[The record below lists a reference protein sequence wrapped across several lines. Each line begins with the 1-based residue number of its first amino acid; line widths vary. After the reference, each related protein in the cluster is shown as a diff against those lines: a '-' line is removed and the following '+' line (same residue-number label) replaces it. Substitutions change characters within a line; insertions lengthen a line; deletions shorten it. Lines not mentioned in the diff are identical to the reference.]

1 MRRIAP
7 LAAALVLAACQ
18 NGTPANAAPTATPA
32 AESVR
37 PSSAEPFQ
45 REEFARFDE
54 PWAMSFLPNG
64 RLLVSEKAGKLFLFD
79 PASKSKGEISGV
91 PKVAYGGQGGFGD
104 VVPHPK
110 FGENGWVYFSYAE
123 AGEGK
128 TRGAVVAR
136 AQLTLHQAGGGAL
149 SAPEIIWRQTPKVEG
164 GGHYAHR
171 IAFAPD
177 GHLFISSGDRQ
188 KFDPAQDMQSNMGK
202 IVRLNDDGSLPT
214 DNPFA
219 AQGGVAAQVWTLG
232 HRNPLGIAFDGS
244 GQLWNNEMG
253 PKGGDELNRVV
264 RGDNYG
270 YPIVS
275 DGDHYN
281 GRPIPDHSTAPQYHA
296 PAISWTPVISPSSL
310 IFYSGTMFP
319 DWQGRA
325 LIGGLSSQSLVVVKF
340 DGDTASE
347 QTRYAMGARIR
358 EVEQGPDGAVW
369 VLEDGKNAR
378 LLKLTR

>member
-7 LAAALVLAACQ
+7 LAAALALAACQ
-18 NGTPANAAPTATPA
+18 NSTPANAAPATTPA
-32 AESVR
+32 ADSTGT
-37 PSSAEPFQ
+37 PSGEPFQ
-45 REEFARFDE
+45 REEFARFNE

-64 RLLVSEKAGKLFLFD
+64 RLLVSEKAGKLFIFD
-79 PASKSKGEISGV
+79 PASKTRSEVGGV
-91 PKVAYGGQGGFGD
+91 PDVAYGGQGGFGD
-104 VVPHPK
+104 VVPHPN
-110 FGENGWVYFSYAE
+110 FDENKLIYYSYAE
-123 AGEGK
+123 SGEGK
-128 TRGAVVAR
+128 ARGAVVAR
-136 AQLTLHQAGGGAL
+136 AKLIPFKAGGGAL
-149 SAPEIIWRQTPKVEG
+149 SDDEIIWRQTPKVEG

-171 IAFAPD
+171 IAFSPD

-202 IVRLNDDGSLPT
+202 IVRLNDDGSPPA

-219 AQGGVAAQVWTLG
+219 AQEGVAAQIWTLG
-232 HRNPLGIAFDGS
+232 HRNPLGIAFDAN
-244 GQLWNNEMG
+244 GQPWNNEMG

-275 DGDHYN
+275 DGDHYD
-281 GRPIPDHSTAPQYHA
+281 GKPIPDHSTAPQYHA

-310 IFYSGTMFP
+310 IFYRGSMFP
-319 DWQGRA
+319 DWRGRA

-340 DGDTASE
+340 DGEEASE
-347 QTRYAMGARIR
+347 QARHAMGARIR
-358 EVEQGPDGAVW
+358 EVEEGPDGAVW
-369 VLEDGKNAR
+369 VLEDGKHGR